1 MLCLN
6 ILLPHECTAQ
16 GYCQFVAS
24 VYTNASDSR
33 GLLDAVDI
41 ANSTT
46 RADLGKELQNSSL
59 SEVEK
64 TVLLIFAP
72 EELL

>member
-1 MLCLN
+1 MLCLK
-6 ILLPHECTAQ
+6 ILLPHE
-16 GYCQFVAS
+16 GGNQFIAS
-24 VYTNASDSR
+24 VYASASDSS

-46 RADLGKELQNSSL
+46 RADLGKELQNSSMT
-59 SEVEK
+59 EVEK
-64 TVLLIFAP
+64 TVLLMFAP